1 MRLLKVFLLK
11 KTRHAESC
19 AADLGHTRRIFINC
33 CAYTSVRRK
42 VVLTNM
48 AAKAGAVCVL
58 KNHFLLFG
66 FGLVWGIFPPGNS
79 ITPESLSQALLA
91 I

>member
-1 MRLLKVFLLK
+1 MPSLVQQIWEIPGEYLLIDV
-11 KTRHAESC
+11 SM
-19 AADLGHTRRIFINC
+19 
-33 CAYTSVRRK
+33 TSVRRK
-42 VVLTNM
+42 DVLTNM
-48 AAKAGAVCVL
+48 AAKTGAVCVL

-66 FGLVWGIFPPGNS
+66 FGLVWGISPPGNS